1 MGEADREP
9 VECEQQL
16 LRMARSDSTVAHIA
30 VNRVQS
36 FVMEYLQH
44 RQVGKV
50 AGMDDDI
57 TGMETLFDLFS
68 EKGVRSDQV
77 RV

>member
-16 LRMARSDSTVAHIA
+16 LRVARSDSTVAHIA
-30 VNRVQS
+30 VNRENS
-36 FVMEYLQH
+36 FAMEYLQH
-44 RQVGKV
+44 RQIGKV
-50 AGMDDDI
+50 SGMDDDI